1 VKTTE
6 QIPESL
12 VFELAAPPFDLLD
25 SMMWS
30 IVAAAVLLGV
40 GGLRLPYKASTGFVD
55 KDGEGERIGLAIAI
69 GAAGFYL
76 FIAGV
81 NISVRWPFAFAGGVY
96 NVLFGGSA
104 SLAGLVPLSISAALF
119 LNNGLKVVSYFAVVL
134 GLYLVVDAVSTFA
147 YGLTTTP
154 LLSTVYYLAPAASSF
169 LSVPAM
175 HTDNKWLRW
184 LFAGVAF
191 LFALL
196 WLYNATN
203 TTLAHLAPPPPNS

>member
-1 VKTTE
+1 V
-6 QIPESL
+6 ESL
-12 VFELAAPPFDLLD
+12 VFELAPPPYDLLD

-40 GGLRLPYKASTGFVD
+40 GGLRLPYKASKGAVE
-55 KDGEGERIGLAIAI
+55 KEGEGERVGFAIAL

-76 FIAGV
+76 FIAGTF
-81 NISVRWPFAFAGGVY
+81 ISFRWPFPFSGGVY
-96 NVLFGGSA
+96 NVLYGGSA
-104 SLAGLVPLSISAALF
+104 SLAGLVLLSVSAALF
-119 LNNGLKVVSYFAVVL
+119 LNNGLKAVSYFAAVL
-134 GLYLVVDAVSTFA
+134 GLYLVVDAVSTTT
-147 YGLTTTP
+147 YGLSLNPP
-154 LLSTVYYLAPAASSF
+154 LTAVYYLAAAFSTF

-196 WLYNATN
+196 WFYNAAT
-203 TTLAHLAPPPPNS
+203 TTLAHLAPPPPSS

>member
-1 VKTTE
+1 
-6 QIPESL
+6 
-12 VFELAAPPFDLLD
+12 
-25 SMMWS
+25 MMWS

-40 GGLRLPYKASTGFVD
+40 GGLRLPYKASTGSVD
-55 KDGEGERIGLAIAI
+55 KDGQGERIGFAIAL

-76 FIAGV
+76 LIAGFF
-81 NISVRWPFAFAGGVY
+81 ISVRWPFPFSGGVY

-104 SLAGLVPLSISAALF
+104 ALAGLVLLSVSTALF
-119 LNNGLKVVSYFAVVL
+119 LNNGLKPVSYFAAVL
-134 GLYLVVDAVSTFA
+134 GLYLVVDAVSVSM
-147 YGLTTTP
+147 YGLTSNPPQT
-154 LLSTVYYLAPAASSF
+154 TVYYLAAAASSF

-196 WLYNATN
+196 WLYNAAN
-203 TTLAHLAPPPPNS
+203 TTWGHLAPPPPT